1 MANKTLE
8 AFLQHLRRTMLY
20 HEDGGIS
27 DGALLECFIGQR
39 DEAAFAALLR
49 RHGPMVLGVCRRVLH
64 NEADVE
70 DCFQATFLVL
80 VRKAASIRPRG
91 MVGNWLY
98 AVARNAALKAKTMR
112 TLRQRREREAG
123 EQKGRQPA
131 EQGPQLQ
138 ELLDQELQ
146 ALPDKYRAAIVLCD
160 LEGKTILAAS
170 KELGCPRGTLNA
182 RLVRGRAMLGKRL
195 APRSGGIGRRA
206 GNRSLPECGIGLC
219 AGAVG
224 GFHSSSRHL
233 AGGRQGDGGRCHL
246 GQGRRLN
253 GRSVKNHVVD
263 KTEEPGHRPGAG
275 KQHCRHGDHGRRQPE
290 CRAQPEQKT
299 PAAPGEQP
307 LRDTASE
314 PKPAPEAKPGR
325 TDLFGDPLPAG
336 AIARLGTVRL
346 RHEGGVDAVVFS
358 PDGKTLASASEDKTV
373 RLWEVAGGKEI
384 RQLRGHQDR
393 VCRVVFSPDGKTLA
407 SASEDKT
414 VRLWEATSGKEI
426 RQFLGHQY
434 GVMSVVF
441 SPDGK
446 TLASASRDHT
456 VRLWDAA
463 SGEEIRQFQGHHN
476 AVFSVAFSPDGKILA
491 SASEDLPDGKTLASS
506 TEDRTVRLW
515 EVATGKEIR
524 KLQGIKH
531 GVRFVAFSP
540 DGKTLATSDV
550 NHAVRFWEVASGK
563 ELPRPWENQIN
574 RFLAFSP
581 DGKTFAGVDHGVL
594 VLWELATAKEIRR
607 FPGHEAGLS
616 SVAFSPDGRILA
628 TAGDWRQTLI
638 RLWDV
643 ATGKEV
649 LQPQGHQDEVLA
661 VAFSPDGKVVAS
673 ASQDGTARLWDVASG
688 KNVYLLQGHQSP
700 VYSAAFLQ
708 DGKTLA
714 TASGN
719 HTIRLWD
726 TANGKEMR
734 QLHGPQALL
743 QHLGVSPDGKTVAS
757 SDGASPTLWLWDMAS
772 GKEIGKLIG
781 RGRSPVG
788 SVAFSPDSKTLAS
801 AGNYQPVR
809 LWDIAS
815 GREIRKLE
823 GQQEIIPGPG
833 VFTPDGK
840 VLVASSGGNG
850 KTLRLWEVATG
861 KEIRR
866 LQTQQ
871 WCAWSVAISSDGR
884 MLASAADDGTVV
896 LWEMATGKELCR
908 LRGQQGRLRS
918 VAFSPDGKTMAT
930 AGQNTT
936 VLIWLLSELYPA
948 KEVPSTKL
956 DPKDLPSL
964 WADLANDDAVK
975 GYQAEGTLIVNAKVA
990 VPFLQEKL
998 STPTPERL
1006 RSQRAVMVLEQIGS
1020 PEAKDLLE
1028 TLSKG
1033 AEGALLTEEAKAA
1046 RKRMQR

>member
-1 MANKTLE
+1 MANRAL
-8 AFLQHLRRTMLY
+8 APLVQLLRQFRLQR
-20 HEDGGIS
+20 GGTTT
-27 DGALLECFIGQR
+27 DAELLELFISQR
-39 DEAAFAALLR
+39 DEDAFETLVR
-49 RHGPMVLGVCRRVLH
+49 RHGPMVLGVCRRILH

-98 AVARNAALKAKTMR
+98 TVARNAALKAKAMR
-112 TLRQRREREAG
+112 RLRHKKEEEAG
-123 EQKGRQPA
+123 TEKMRMAADQDRD
-131 EQGPQLQ
+131 LQ

-146 ALPDKYRAAIVLCD
+146 ALPVKYRAAIVLCD
-160 LEGKTILAAS
+160 LEGMTVPAAAQQV
-170 KELGCPRGTLNA
+170 GCPLGTLSA

-195 APRSGGIGRRA
+195 ARQGLAVSGGVLATALCQNAASACVPGPLVGSTVQAATLLAA
-206 GNRSLPECGIGLC
+206 GKALATGAISAKVVALTEGVLKAMLMTKLKSLAIVLVLASSIVGTGTMVAVSQN
-219 AGAVG
+219 AGA
-224 GFHSSSRHL
+224 
-233 AGGRQGDGGRCHL
+233 
-246 GQGRRLN
+246 
-253 GRSVKNHVVD
+253 
-263 KTEEPGHRPGAG
+263 
-275 KQHCRHGDHGRRQPE
+275 QPD
-290 CRAQPEQKT
+290 QKT

-434 GVMSVVF
+434 GVSSVAF

-714 TASGN
+714 TASGD

-871 WCAWSVAISSDGR
+871 WCAGSVAISSDGR

-975 GYQAEGTLIVNAKVA
+975 GYQAVGTLIVNAKVA